1 MGEWEW
7 QKVVKPSKQT
17 QEGPDLTTP
26 EGWVK

>member
-7 QKVVKPSKQT
+7 KKVLKPNKQT

-26 EGWVK
+26 QGWVK